1 MDAADGLKTDRVN
14 PVLYLGNATWNPP
27 DDDFPV
33 PSLASVGPPNPDSRK
48 NPGFPPL
55 PGAAIFVESG
65 YVQAKPLK
73 DRESG

>member
-1 MDAADGLKTDRVN
+1 
-14 PVLYLGNATWNPP
+14 
-27 DDDFPV
+27 V